1 MLRTLWKK
9 RVWRKKDDAKSKKIE
24 VGVSLMHDVTNYLD
38 NYKAY
43 RLEDLDGAAYM
54 FIERWVI

>member
-1 MLRTLWKK
+1 
-9 RVWRKKDDAKSKKIE
+9 
-24 VGVSLMHDVTNYLD
+24 MHDVTNYLD